1 MNNQQAGN
9 EKRKQEAAKIWD
21 ARKAEIEWLYND
33 QEYSQANIATYF
45 DVSLAAIQKV
55 MKRLGIKPRPRA
67 NYGKRNGRY
76 KDGSESTLYRQMIE
90 KDKCSKCGATERLV
104 IHHKNGNHLDNHLEN
119 LQVLCEGCHNRHHRN
134 LWWATRKSAS

>member
-33 QEYSQANIATYF
+33 QEYSQANVATYF

-55 MKRLGIKPRPRA
+55 MKRLEIKPRPRA
-67 NYGKRNGRY
+67 NYGKRVV
-76 KDGSESTLYRQMIE
+76 S
-90 KDKCSKCGATERLV
+90 
-104 IHHKNGNHLDNHLEN
+104 
-119 LQVLCEGCHNRHHRN
+119 
-134 LWWATRKSAS
+134 